1 MNKPKELIDEIETSE
16 ERRRWLERY
25 PAVGDER
32 KPERVYLDDYY
43 DRESIETDKILYLGL
58 MHRPGLIWNR
68 DEQKENRRTKEYLY
82 LAFQRTVEMAN
93 RERVT
98 SLAEFDKKHS
108 IYDRCEEW
116 IGRLLELLKDA
127 GDQPVYNEVKNWTKT
142 M

>member
-1 MNKPKELIDEIETSE
+1 KEPIDEIETPE

-25 PAVGDER
+25 PVVGDER

-43 DRESIETDKILYLGL
+43 DRDSIETDKILYLGL

-68 DEQKENRRTKEYLY
+68 DEQKEKRRTKGYLY

-93 RERVT
+93 RESVT

-108 IYDRCEEW
+108 IHYRCEEW

-127 GDQPVYNEVKNWTKT
+127 GDQAMYKEVDNWTKT
-142 M
+142 MKK